1 MKTMTIENAV
11 EYGLNEKVVIHTP
24 TQEAYNRLEMYF
36 REQDRDWL
44 SCNRFP
50 EYDGGTCVDVSA
62 NVVRYGDIDW
72 CHDNGYEVIEIESA
86 SADKS
91 NTIEKGDTVE
101 ILYDTD
107 PDLKDSIGLQ
117 GVVMWGSNNFHD
129 LRVKLPIDIMGDNI
143 WIYSIE
149 ALKLIHKASKT
160 PLTSR

>member
-1 MKTMTIENAV
+1 MKIMTIENA
-11 EYGLNEKVVIHTP
+11 
-24 TQEAYNRLEMYF
+24 
-36 REQDRDWL
+36 
-44 SCNRFP
+44 
-50 EYDGGTCVDVSA
+50 
-62 NVVRYGDIDW
+62 
-72 CHDNGYEVIEIESA
+72 EVIEIESA

-91 NTIEKGDTVE
+91 NTIEEGDTVE
-101 ILYDTD
+101 ILDEKD
-107 PDLKDSIGLQ
+107 PDLKCSIGLQ